1 MNSNKDM
8 QDDIM
13 NQHSYVAS
21 NPRNRFDFQM
31 RQQIEASQ
39 EECLKLIREMRT
51 SGVLSGEPN
60 PPLPACEYDPD
71 TAYCRG
77 YQNGY
82 LDGFNK
88 GMEHAANSIKNWADA
103 QARVWLNGE

>member
-8 QDDIM
+8 QNMQDL
-13 NQHSYVAS
+13 
-21 NPRNRFDFQM
+21 FDFHMGQ
-31 RQQIEASQ
+31 RLQASQ
-39 EECLKLIREMRT
+39 EACSKLIREMRAP
-51 SGVLSGEPN
+51 GVLSGDPN
-60 PPLPACEYDPD
+60 SLLPAWTYDPN

-88 GMEHAANSIKNWADA
+88 GMEHAANRIKNLADSEE
-103 QARVWLNGE
+103 VKDEFE